1 MDWNDTD
8 PAFVIGNGTGTSDRS
23 NAFEVRKDGQV
34 SVNGG
39 VVHASDKRLKEN
51 IEELPYGIEEILQL
65 KPVTYNW
72 KRYPE
77 NGRHIGLIAQEVK
90 DVLPELVETGNS
102 EQQYLHL
109 DYTNIIPV
117 LINGLKELK
126 AENDE
131 LKARIEVL
139 EAE

>member
-34 SVNGG
+34 SVNGV
-39 VVHASDKRLKEN
+39 VVHASDERLKEN
-51 IEELPYGIEEILQL
+51 IEELTYGIDEILQL
-65 KPVTYNW
+65 RPVTYNW

-77 NGRHIGLIAQEVK
+77 NGRNIGLVAQDVK
-90 DVLPELVETGNS
+90 DVLPELVSTDRS
-102 EQQYLHL
+102 EHQYLNI

-117 LINGLKELK
+117 LINGIKELK

-131 LKARIEVL
+131 LKARIEAL
-139 EAE
+139 ESE